1 MMGGTMIRTLALVV
15 AFSLTL
21 CDPLGAAAQT
31 PPALESPDRV
41 AIGGRDVSRY
51 RAMYGEP
58 EFRGLDDEQ
67 SRPWPMRQAIRTIGR
82 LERILERGKSG
93 QGTAGQ
99 TSGRGREWDSEVAPY
114 EICGG
119 QICLAIVPV
128 QELQDVLVGR
138 ASGWVHE
145 NIEVIGAIDELNAMG
160 PVVFQVWS
168 IFEAPD
174 RVARKPGSKGS
185 SLERLVRYPKGAEGS
200 VVTVRGT
207 FRGANLFEDLAPESR
222 RRASDWVLLDGPFS
236 IWVTGKAPK
245 GKGFSLD
252 PQSRSDAVHRLEVAG
267 TVETEGGYIYLRA
280 KTVQLLGRAK
290 DE

>member
-1 MMGGTMIRTLALVV
+1 MTRTPALAV
-15 AFSLTL
+15 AFALTL
-21 CDPLGAAAQT
+21 CDPGGAAAQT
-31 PPALESPDRV
+31 PPALESPDRA

-67 SRPWPMRQAIRTIGR
+67 SRPWPLRQAIRTIGR
-82 LERILERGKSG
+82 LEPILERGKSG
-93 QGTAGQ
+93 QDTGRQTAGQ
-99 TSGRGREWDSEVAPY
+99 TPGRDREWDSEVALY

-119 QICLAIVPV
+119 QTCLAIVLV
-128 QELQDVLVGR
+128 QELQDVFAGR

-145 NIEVIGAIDELNAMG
+145 SIEVIGAIDELSPMG

-207 FRGANLFEDLAPESR
+207 FRGANIFEDLATESR

-236 IWVTGKAPK
+236 IWVTGRAPK

-252 PQSRSDAVHRLEVAG
+252 PQSRSDTVHRLEVTG
-267 TVETEGGYIYLRA
+267 TVETEDGYIYLRA
-280 KTVQLLGRAK
+280 KAVQLLGRAK